1 MKLEGLDFLT
11 LVDRNGTVLLRL
23 HHPAMSGDALTEDP
37 FIKQAVKNRA
47 ISGTQVLSRE
57 ELLKEGKTLADR
69 AVFLLIP
76 TPKEKPIEDLD

>member
-1 MKLEGLDFLT
+1 
-11 LVDRNGTVLLRL
+11 
-23 HHPAMSGDALTEDP
+23 MSGDALTEDP

-76 TPKEKPIEDLD
+76 TPEEKPIEDLD